1 MESRTAKEKG
11 RKRGDTVVVKID
23 TDIMFN
29 SKRQNN
35 CYYITST
42 VKQLHQQLGCM
53 YLNRQLPLSYITIN
67 MDIRSMKTFT
77 HIHTYLCRQID
88 RQLQRERERASAN
101 THWHYTR
108 IWMVGVQTTK
118 PLFPGRAR
126 PKVFIRQQSPPIK
139 RTQDDT
145 LCGVLN

>member
-1 MESRTAKEKG
+1 MESQTAKEKG

-88 RQLQRERERASAN
+88 RQLQRERERERALIH
-101 THWHYTR
+101 T
-108 IWMVGVQTTK
+108 GTTQGYGWLGFK
-118 PLFPGRAR
+118 P
-126 PKVFIRQQSPPIK
+126 QSPYFQEEHVPRSSFANNRHQSKEHKMIH
-139 RTQDDT
+139 
-145 LCGVLN
+145 CVEY